1 MNKRWLSFFMMILL
15 LTMMG
20 CANPTGDQ
28 DPQGDTPS
36 NGDSQT
42 TQPTLNSLFHDVFVA
57 QNNYTLVMTMDDGEE
72 TYEMRLLLIE
82 EASYFEMTMDGEVAM
97 SYYAVLED
105 GTWMTYMAYD
115 EDQWFHF
122 PSYDDDRDAGLMDFF
137 DAVLQAAWFE
147 ETSSGVWALKA
158 SHYDDVFGDEADE
171 VDGFTITF
179 RSGGQVVWHIHGT
192 DDDGEY
198 RELNMTFSQFGS
210 TSIQL
215 PDFNLPD
222 DGFPG
227 NGQGTDPDDIAIIY
241 PDATITVERYH
252 LGSHIL
258 TVELEVVD
266 VDLWISGD
274 FRDLTVYFNA
284 KLIETVGTTPI
295 DVMIEIR
302 LYNDADELIRTR
314 TLIAYDLYLNE
325 LECCF
330 YVYFGLDY
338 NKSTSYRVVIETHQE
353 G

>member
-1 MNKRWLSFFMMILL
+1 MRKRWFSFFMMILL

-20 CANPTGDQ
+20 CTNPNDEQNT
-28 DPQGDTPS
+28 QGDTPS
-36 NGDSQT
+36 NGNNQT

-57 QNNYTLVMTMDDGEE
+57 QNNYTLVMTMEDDED
-72 TYEMRLLLIE
+72 TYEMRLLLTE
-82 EASYFEMTMDGEVAM
+82 EASYFEMLMDGDVAM
-97 SYYAVLED
+97 SYYTVLED
-105 GTWMTYMAYD
+105 STWMTYMAYE

-137 DAVLQAAWFE
+137 DALLQAAWFE

-158 SHYDDVFGDEADE
+158 AHYDDVFGDEADE

-179 RSGGQVVWHIHGT
+179 GSGGQVVWHIHGT

-222 DGFPG
+222 DGPSG
-227 NGQGTDPDDIAIIY
+227 SDPGTDPTVTYPEEIIV
-241 PDATITVERYH
+241 VEQYY

-258 TVELEVVD
+258 TIELEVTD
-266 VDLWISGD
+266 YDYWSSGD
-274 FRDLTVYFNA
+274 LRELRVYFRA
-284 KLIETVGTTPI
+284 KLLETVGTLPS
-295 DVMIEIR
+295 DVFIEVR

-314 TLIAYDLYLNE
+314 TLLAYGLELNQS
-325 LECCF
+325 ECCF